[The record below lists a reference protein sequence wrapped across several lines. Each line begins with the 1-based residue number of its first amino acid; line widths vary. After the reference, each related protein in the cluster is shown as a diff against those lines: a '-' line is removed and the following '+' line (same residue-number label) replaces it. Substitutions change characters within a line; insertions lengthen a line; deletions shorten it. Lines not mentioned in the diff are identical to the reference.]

1 MDLKI
6 GDKITYEFQ
15 ALKGEKVKNERII
28 NDTADVN
35 IYKNNKLYKILKIE
49 RPKYE
54 VVEEKKE
61 LLTEEEKEFL
71 KQYIK
76 IIENLHNGKVD
87 KIIRKE
93 EYIWVV
99 LKTELYYK
107 IEIGTIFG
115 NMKLD
120 NEYTLQD
127 LGLEE

>member
-35 IYKNNKLYKILKIE
+35 IYKNNELYKILKIE